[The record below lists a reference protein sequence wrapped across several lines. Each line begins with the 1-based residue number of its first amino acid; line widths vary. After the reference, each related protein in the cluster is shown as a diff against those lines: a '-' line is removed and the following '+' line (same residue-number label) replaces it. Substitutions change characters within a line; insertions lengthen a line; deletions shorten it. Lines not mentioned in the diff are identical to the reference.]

1 MKADS
6 GRDGEGPRKTTD
18 QGPVLTQRTL
28 QGELRLGVMGKGCRR
43 QKGRRTSEDDVWEP
57 P

>member
-6 GRDGEGPRKTTD
+6 GRDGERPRKTTD